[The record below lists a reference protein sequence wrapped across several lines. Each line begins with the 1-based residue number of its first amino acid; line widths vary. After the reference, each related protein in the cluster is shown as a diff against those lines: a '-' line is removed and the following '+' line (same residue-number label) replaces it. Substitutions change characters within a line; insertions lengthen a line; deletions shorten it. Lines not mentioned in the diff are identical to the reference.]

1 MADRPAHHRYDAV
14 TVAFHWLTALLVFA
28 LFGTAM
34 AWTYLPRDLGLRW
47 LSGVHVS
54 LGVAL
59 AGIVIARLAWRLTA
73 GRRIDHESGNP
84 WADLAARAMHLA
96 LYGLLIVQVAL
107 GFGLEW
113 FGGNVLSFFGLFDIP
128 SPFAA
133 SRALSEQLEG
143 LHGAIAWTMMALV
156 GGHALAALWHR
167 YVIRDGVVG
176 RMVPSRHGRKGAPSS
191 DAV

>member
-1 MADRPAHHRYDAV
+1 MADSPVHHRYDAV

-47 LSGVHVS
+47 LSGIHVS
-54 LGVAL
+54 LGIAL
-59 AGIVIARLAWRLTA
+59 AGIVMSRLGWRLTA
-73 GRRIDHESGNP
+73 GRRIDHRADNP
-84 WADLAARAMHLA
+84 LAGLAARVVHLA

-113 FGGNVLSFFGLFDIP
+113 LGGGALSFFGLFDIP

-133 SRALSEQLEG
+133 SRELGEQLEG
-143 LHGAIAWTMMALV
+143 LHGVIAWTMMALV
-156 GGHALAALWHR
+156 GGHALAALWHH
-167 YVIRDGVVG
+167 YIVRDGVLQ
-176 RMVPSRHGRKGAPSS
+176 RMVPSGQGRKRASP
-191 DAV
+191 AEAA